1 MKNLKDICNV
11 NIPNSLHSLYEGSLS
26 SNKLDESS
34 ILADVEDT
42 IKYGNKIID
51 YSKLINILN
60 AKSKQEFYLAYNTLY
75 NIISNEKEPVKT
87 INQREYHGNK
97 IGNVYKSKGIFIE
110 FRNVADKCIKIGTSK
125 KSIYIE
131 YDNILNKTLVY
142 DSYGFNEVYYALSD
156 RTFELP
162 KHMEADY
169 KLLAKQS
176 R

>member
-1 MKNLKDICNV
+1 MKDLKTLCNV
-11 NIPNSLHSLYEGSLS
+11 NIPNSLHSLLEGSL
-26 SNKLDESS
+26 
-34 ILADVEDT
+34 LADIEDT

-87 INQREYHGNK
+87 INQREYRGKK
-97 IGNVYKSKGIFIE
+97 IGNVYKRKGVFIE
-110 FRNVADKCIKIGTSK
+110 FRDIDDITIKIGTYNK
-125 KSIYIE
+125 CIYIE
-131 YDNILNKTLVY
+131 WDKIINKVIVY
-142 DSYGFNEVYYALSD
+142 ETFGFNEYYFAVLD

-162 KHMEADY
+162 KHMEAYY
-169 KLLAKQS
+169 KLLVKQS

>member
-1 MKNLKDICNV
+1 MKDLKTLCNV
-11 NIPNSLHSLYEGSLS
+11 NIPNSLHSLLEGSL
-26 SNKLDESS
+26 
-34 ILADVEDT
+34 LADVEDT
-42 IKYGNKIID
+42 IKYGNKITD
-51 YSKLINILN
+51 YSKLINIFN
-60 AKSKQEFYLAYNTLY
+60 VKSEHEYILAYNTLY
-75 NIISNEKEPVKT
+75 SIISNKNEPVLT
-87 INQREYHGNK
+87 INQKKYHGNK

-110 FRNVADKCIKIGTSK
+110 FRDVADKCIKIGTSK

-142 DSYGFNEVYYALSD
+142 NSYGFNEVYYALSD